1 HRPAGVPERPFA
13 VPMEAVR
20 PSSRG
25 GVRRRLDRGQ
35 HKEVVVKLVRIWLGL
50 VLVALG
56 VLGLLDTAGV
66 AEFGATAGRWWPV
79 AVIGLGL
86 TAMWSQRRVSFGP
99 SLVTVAGFVLLAGQ
113 LQWTQK
119 TLFWPALLLV
129 AGVVVLAGLR
139 PRRTRP
145 QPRTESL
152 ALLGGARTVD
162 RSEHFTHAD
171 VSAVLGGSAL
181 DLRHAHID
189 DQATVDAFAF
199 CGGVDVLVPEDWRVQ
214 IGGLPI
220 LGGYEDK
227 TADDAAPPDD
237 APVLKVN
244 ATALLGG
251 VKVAH
256 EPS

>member
-1 HRPAGVPERPFA
+1 
-13 VPMEAVR
+13 M
-20 PSSRG
+20 
-25 GVRRRLDRGQ
+25 
-35 HKEVVVKLVRIWLGL
+35 KLVRIWFGL

-56 VLGLLDTAGV
+56 VLGILDTAGV
-66 AEFGATAGRWWPV
+66 AEWNVTAGRWWPL
-79 AVIGLGL
+79 AIIGLGL

-99 SLVTVAGFVLLAGQ
+99 GLLTVVGLVLLAGQ

-119 TLFWPALLLV
+119 TLFWPALLLL

-139 PRRTRP
+139 PSRSRS

-152 ALLGGARTVD
+152 ALLGGAKTVD

-171 VSAVLGGSAL
+171 VAAVLGGSTL
-181 DLRHAHID
+181 DLRHAHVD
-189 DQATVDAFAF
+189 DQATVDAFALF
-199 CGGVDVLVPEDWRVQ
+199 GGVDVLVPEDWRVHV
-214 IGGLPI
+214 GGLPI

-227 TADDAAPPDD
+227 TSADDGVLPDN

-244 ATALLGG
+244 ATAVLGG